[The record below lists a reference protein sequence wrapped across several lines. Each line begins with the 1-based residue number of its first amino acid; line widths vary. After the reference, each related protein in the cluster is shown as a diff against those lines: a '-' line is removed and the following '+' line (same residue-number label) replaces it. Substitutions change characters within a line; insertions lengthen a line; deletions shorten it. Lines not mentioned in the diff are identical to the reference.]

1 MAHIS
6 RRPDGYSILNVH
18 TAVSEQYQ
26 MKKKKPQQQHI
37 TVATRFYKAFHSVLL
52 MGYSANTNNPNATL
66 CSKPRHSELLFHTGL
81 IVSLTDTES
90 RLIEGQRQQQ
100 ITIGCRFLLLHEEQ
114 M

>member
-1 MAHIS
+1 MAT
-6 RRPDGYSILNVH
+6 V
-18 TAVSEQYQ
+18 
-26 MKKKKPQQQHI
+26 QQHI

-100 ITIGCRFLLLHEEQ
+100 ITIGCRFLQLREEQ